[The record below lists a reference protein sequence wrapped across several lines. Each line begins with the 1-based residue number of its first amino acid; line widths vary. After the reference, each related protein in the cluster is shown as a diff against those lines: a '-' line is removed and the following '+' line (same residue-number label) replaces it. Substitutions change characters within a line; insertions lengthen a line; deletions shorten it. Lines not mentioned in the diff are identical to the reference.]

1 MSSSAD
7 PQALALTRLPDT
19 ALVVE
24 ARSILERAAPPTL
37 VEHSL
42 RTFLLGRA
50 YGRRRGIDH
59 DEEGLLLAAL
69 FHDLGFCPEH
79 RNRRL
84 PFQVVGSRALREFLA
99 EHGTDPQRISPL
111 VDAIDFHMQMWPRW
125 AKGNVAGLLQV
136 GAWMDVTGL
145 RRWSLRGD
153 ARSIEGAHPRHGIG
167 LRFYGF
173 LLGSFGSL
181 GSCVGTMFPER
192 FRA

>member
-1 MSSSAD
+1 MSSNVDLEAE
-7 PQALALTRLPDT
+7 ALTRLPDT
-19 ALVVE
+19 ALVLE
-24 ARSILERAAPPTL
+24 ARGILERAAPPTL
-37 VEHSL
+37 VQHSL

-50 YGRRRGIDH
+50 YGRLRSIDY

-99 EHGTDPQRISPL
+99 DQGTDPQRISPL

-125 AKGNVAGLLQV
+125 SKGNAAGLLQV

-145 RRWSLRGD
+145 RRWSVRHD
-153 ARSIEGAHPRHGIG
+153 ARIIERAHPRHGIG
-167 LRFYGF
+167 FRFYGF

-181 GSCVGTMFPER
+181 GSCVGTMFPGS